1 MNQRGCKI
9 NVKDGGEEHKM
20 HEQSH
25 SEVEQHIRG
34 KQLTFE
40 KSWGLSGSGLI
51 SGIRPPQREGRTQLL
66 GRILLCLLKGEP
78 RERS

>member
-40 KSWGLSGSGLI
+40 KSEKTGQLI
-51 SGIRPPQREGRTQLL
+51 VMVGRSQ
-66 GRILLCLLKGEP
+66 KQVHD
-78 RERS
+78 

>member
-25 SEVEQHIRG
+25 SEVEQHIRV

-40 KSWGLSGSGLI
+40 KSEKTGQLI
-51 SGIRPPQREGRTQLL
+51 VMVGRSQ
-66 GRILLCLLKGEP
+66 KQVHD
-78 RERS
+78 